1 VSPAGGAGTGIL
13 EVDLLRFERGDG
25 SARRAVVD
33 GVMRSLTTGF
43 VFVAH
48 DLPDSLLDEC
58 YERLA
63 AFFALPA
70 ETKSRFAV
78 PGSHGQRGYT
88 GMLVETAASS
98 SHADWKE
105 MLNWGEPA
113 PAGHPLAERFPH
125 RYGEPALPDAALPGI
140 GSLLM
145 SFHRTVLD
153 LQRRFLRI
161 VAVGLGAH
169 ETFFDAMLEHGATLS
184 RAIHYPAMGEAP
196 GPEHLWAS
204 EHDDINLVTALPRAT
219 APGLQVKTE
228 AGWIDASPP
237 ADRAILN
244 SGMMLEHLS
253 NGLLPAGL
261 HRVIA
266 PDEVA
271 GDRLS
276 VVQFAHPTPSTILT
290 PLASC
295 IRPDLPQRFGAISAA
310 DRLDEVLW
318 EINLAGAPDRR
329 D

>member
-1 VSPAGGAGTGIL
+1 VSPADAAGARIL
-13 EVDLLRFERGDG
+13 EVDLLRFERGDA

-33 GVMRSLTTGF
+33 GVMRSLVTGF

-48 DLPDSLLDEC
+48 DLPESLLDEC
-58 YERLA
+58 YEGLA

-70 ETKSRFAV
+70 ETKSRFTV
-78 PGSHGQRGYT
+78 SGSRGQRGYT
-88 GMLVETAASS
+88 GPLVETAARST
-98 SHADWKE
+98 HADWKE
-105 MLNWGEPA
+105 MLNWGESA

-145 SFHRTVLD
+145 SFHRTILD

-184 RAIHYPAMGEAP
+184 RAIHYPAMDEVP
-196 GPEHLWAS
+196 GPEHVWAA
-204 EHDDINLVTALPRAT
+204 EHGDINLVTALPRAT
-219 APGLQVKTE
+219 APGLQVRTE
-228 AGWIDASPP
+228 EGWIDASPP
-237 ADRAILN
+237 EDRAILN

-261 HRVIA
+261 HRVVA
-266 PDEVA
+266 PRGVE

-295 IRPDLPQRFGAISAA
+295 IRTDRPQRFGAISAA

-318 EINLAGAPDRR
+318 EINLAGGPEARS
-329 D
+329 